1 MKKIVVI
8 NKAKL
13 TIERNKK
20 IVSEWIDGSVEV
32 KTVLLIGFSFLLLLV
47 IVLSFQLIVQV
58 HAVIIRI
65 QLSGSLRH
73 DVWSPYPFQHF

>member
-1 MKKIVVI
+1 MVI

-13 TIERNKK
+13 TIERNKT

-65 QLSGSLRH
+65 QLLGSLRH
-73 DVWSPYPFQHF
+73 DVWHPIPSSL